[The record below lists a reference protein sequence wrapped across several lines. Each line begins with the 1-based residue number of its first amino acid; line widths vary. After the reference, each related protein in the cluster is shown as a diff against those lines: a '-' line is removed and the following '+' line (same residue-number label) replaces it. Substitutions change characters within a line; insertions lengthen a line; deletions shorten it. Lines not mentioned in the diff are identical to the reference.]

1 MVDFSGLR
9 VKMLH
14 YDAKLP
20 TRGTY
25 GAAGYDLY
33 APEVYT
39 IPAGE
44 VVCVK
49 LGFATEMPHGV
60 YGQIK
65 DRSGFA
71 SKFDLEVCAGT
82 IDNDYRGEW
91 GVLLRNHTLEDDFLG
106 QAGDR
111 IAQVVFDHY
120 LVLSV
125 NKVDELQDTVRGEG
139 GFGSTGV

>member
-9 VKMLH
+9 VKLLH

-20 TRGTY
+20 FRGSY

-33 APEVYT
+33 APEVYR

-44 VVCVK
+44 VAMVK
-49 LGFATEMPHGV
+49 LGIATEMPHGV

-71 SKFDLEVCAGT
+71 AKHDLEVCAGT

-91 GVLLRNHTLEDDFLG
+91 AVLLRNHNLEDDFFG
-106 QAGDR
+106 DAGDR

-120 LVLSV
+120 LMLSV
-125 NKVDELQDTVRGEG
+125 NAVDELQDSDRGEG
-139 GFGSTGV
+139 GFGSTGR